1 MDTDNSGTISLEE
14 FKEWY
19 KKSMF
24 WQAGLKDQEEE
35 EEAAEPVDLSFP
47 PADAPCRAKFMY
59 MLSFPIAAAL
69 YATLPDVKR
78 DDGECFPCKGKRAK
92 YAALSFLG
100 SITWIGIFSFFMV
113 DWCITCG
120 DTLGIPSVVM
130 GLTFIAAGTS
140 VPDLLSSVIVAKQG
154 KGDMA
159 VSSSVGSNIF
169 DVLIG
174 LPLPWLTYSLVYF
187 DADGAGTGPKA
198 VVVTAD
204 TLYISILVLIG
215 MLILVIGIVMACG
228 WKMTKSLGYSMFCL
242 YFLFVL
248 QDLLR
253 DKTLICKGGCF

>member
-1 MDTDNSGTISLEE
+1 
-14 FKEWY
+14 
-19 KKSMF
+19 MF

-130 GLTFIAAGTS
+130 GLTFIAAGEE
-140 VPDLLSSVIVAKQG
+140 
-154 KGDMA
+154 
-159 VSSSVGSNIF
+159 
-169 DVLIG
+169 
-174 LPLPWLTYSLVYF
+174 
-187 DADGAGTGPKA
+187 
-198 VVVTAD
+198 
-204 TLYISILVLIG
+204 
-215 MLILVIGIVMACG
+215 LILRAAAAAAAATAAAAAAG
-228 WKMTKSLGYSMFCL
+228 S
-242 YFLFVL
+242 
-248 QDLLR
+248 
-253 DKTLICKGGCF
+253 